1 MNRQLF
7 QYDPTLGYRF
17 IPGVKARVPHESGG
31 YLVRAN
37 QAGFRCE
44 RELAAAKPPGTYRV
58 LLFGDSYTAG
68 DGVSNKHRY
77 GDQLEQ
83 LLPGVEVYNFGLPGT
98 GTDQQLLC
106 FREVAPALD
115 HDLVVIGVLV
125 ENIRRVTARFR
136 PFETAD
142 GEPLVL
148 AKPYFELAADGAL
161 LLQNVPVPR
170 EPVPAAA
177 LGDDAQHLD
186 RGGRLEWLRTLV
198 NRAGPQ
204 AKALA
209 QKLSRYQ
216 PLPDYDRADSPA
228 WLLMRAILSAWF
240 RESKRPVLVVPI
252 PLYQYVEETASPRAM
267 QARFRELA
275 APPHV
280 TLHDPLPDLL
290 AHPIEQR
297 RAFRFPVDVHPTP
310 AGHRALAESLA
321 RAIAPRLAQEA
332 R

>member
-17 IPGVKARVPHESGG
+17 VPGVKARIPHESGA

-37 QAGFRCE
+37 QTGFRCDHE
-44 RELAAAKPPGTYRV
+44 FVAAKRPGTFRV

-83 LLPGVEVYNFGLPGT
+83 LLPGVEVYNLGIPGT

-115 HDLVVIGVLV
+115 HDLVVIAVLV

-136 PFETAD
+136 PYETRE

-148 AKPYFELAADGAL
+148 AKPYFELGADGAL

-170 EPVPAAA
+170 DPLPANA
-177 LGDDAQHLD
+177 LGDDVAHLD
-186 RGGRLEWLRTLV
+186 RGGRLEWLRQLV

-209 QKLSRYQ
+209 QRFSRYQ
-216 PLPDYDRADSPA
+216 PLPDYDSPA
-228 WLLMRAILSAWF
+228 TPAWRLMRAILEAWF
-240 RESKRPVLVVPI
+240 RESKRPLLVLPI
-252 PLYQYVEETASPRAM
+252 PLYQYVEGTASARSM

-275 APPHV
+275 SPPHV
-280 TLHDPLPDLL
+280 EVHDPLPDLL
-290 AHPIEQR
+290 AYPEQQR
-297 RAFRFPVDVHPTP
+297 RAFRFPVDPHPTP

-321 RAIAPRLAQEA
+321 RAIAPRLSKEA